1 MPSKDAKTDPEWK
14 GDSLYHID
22 ALNVPNA
29 WKYLEKRQATNK
41 TPGGSPD
48 VIIAILDTGVDYNHE
63 DLKSNMW
70 VNAGEIAGNNIDDD
84 KNGFIDDVNGVNVV
98 SNKESHSGDPMDFNG
113 HGTHCAGIAAAAA
126 SNDKGI
132 VGVAYGCK
140 IMAIKSG
147 QYAGIFLSLIHI

>member
-1 MPSKDAKTDPEWK
+1 MCIRD
-14 GDSLYHID
+14 
-22 ALNVPNA
+22 
-29 WKYLEKRQATNK
+29 R
-41 TPGGSPD
+41 
-48 VIIAILDTGVDYNHE
+48 
-63 DLKSNMW
+63 

-147 QYAGIFLSLIHI
+147 QYAGIFSTTDIAEGIYYAIENGADIINMSLGGPDSEVVRDALSVAFGFLIIDLGAWLTPLL